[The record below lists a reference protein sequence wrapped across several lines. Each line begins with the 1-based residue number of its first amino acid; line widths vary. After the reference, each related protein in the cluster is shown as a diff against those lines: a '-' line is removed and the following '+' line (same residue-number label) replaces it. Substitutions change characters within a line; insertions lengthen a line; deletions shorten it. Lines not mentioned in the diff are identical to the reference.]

1 MPLASSLVAMLLFGS
16 AMLLRARSTLTPATA
31 PLLSTGTVLMSSFLV
46 FPFFNNQ
53 FGLDRDGFRV
63 LILSPVDRR
72 LILVGKNLACA
83 PIAAGFGSLLLCGA
97 SLFLP
102 LGWVDLVAALL
113 QLVTLMLFAA
123 LAGNLLSIV
132 APYRIQP
139 GSLRMSKMPISKKI
153 LTIALQLTS
162 PLATAPVLLLPWA
175 ELTWRKEGFAG
186 ALPVNLVLSA
196 LLCLAMAAVYA
207 GTLAPLGRLL
217 HRRETVILRAVTAQS
232 E

>member
-1 MPLASSLVAMLLFGS
+1 
-16 AMLLRARSTLTPATA
+16 
-31 PLLSTGTVLMSSFLV
+31 
-46 FPFFNNQ
+46 
-53 FGLDRDGFRV
+53 
-63 LILSPVDRR
+63 
-72 LILVGKNLACA
+72 
-83 PIAAGFGSLLLCGA
+83 
-97 SLFLP
+97 
-102 LGWVDLVAALL
+102 
-113 QLVTLMLFAA
+113 MLFAA

-153 LTIALQLTS
+153 LTIALQLTY

-175 ELTWRKEGFAG
+175 ELTWRREGFAG

-217 HRRETVILRAVTAQS
+217 HRRETAILRAVTAQS